1 MESGQKTYP
10 TFSPTEKLMPKEEK
24 LEVNQNK
31 KILIIGIPR
40 ESNMQ
45 ENRVALVPEAV
56 GLLVQAGHKVLIETN
71 AGKNAHFPD
80 NEYSELGAQ
89 IVQTT
94 SEIYNADIILKISPL
109 NDEEME
115 LLGNKKTIFSSLN
128 LTTRQKAFFQ
138 KLINKKTTAIAFEFI
153 KDKMGSFPVLRSTS
167 EIVGK
172 TSIFLASEY
181 FSDQKFG
188 KGAMLGGF
196 PGITP
201 TEVVI
206 LGAGTVG
213 ENAARTAIN
222 MGAQVKVFDNKIYKL
237 RTLQKNINSSVFT
250 SILQAK
256 VLHKS
261 LKRADVVIGALH
273 SSEGKT
279 EYLISEDVV
288 RDMKNGSI
296 IIDVSIDQ
304 GGCFETSHPTRHN
317 NPVFIKHGVTHYC
330 VPNIASRVPRTASY
344 ALSNFFAPIILAAGE
359 EGGIENL
366 LKRNYSL
373 SKGAFLYNGIL
384 TKPHIGNLY
393 DIPYQDIELLMA
405 AFR

>member
-1 MESGQKTYP
+1 MESGQRSFP
-10 TFSPTEKLMPKEEK
+10 SFSHTESFMPKEEK
-24 LEVNQNK
+24 LELDKNK
-31 KILIIGIPR
+31 QVLTIGIPR
-40 ESNMQ
+40 EANMQ

-56 GLLVQAGHKVLIETN
+56 GLLVQAGHKVLIETG

-80 NEYSELGAQ
+80 NEYSEAGGQ
-89 IVQTT
+89 ILQSS
-94 SEIYNADIILKISPL
+94 SEIYKADIILKISPL
-109 NDEEME
+109 NDNEID
-115 LLGNKKTIFSSLN
+115 LLSSGTTIFSLLN
-128 LTTRQKAFFQ
+128 LTTRQKPFFK
-138 KLINKKTTAIAFEFI
+138 KLIDKRSTSIAFEFI
-153 KDKMGSFPVLRSTS
+153 KDKTGSFPVLQSTS
-167 EIVGK
+167 EIVGR

-181 FSDQKFG
+181 FSDPKYG

-213 ENAARTAIN
+213 ENAARTAMN
-222 MGAQVKVFDNKIYKL
+222 MGAQVKVFDNNIYKL
-237 RTLQKNINSSVFT
+237 RRLQEKLNSKIFT
-250 SILQAK
+250 SIFQAK

-261 LKRADVVIGALH
+261 LKMADVVIGALH
-273 SSEGKT
+273 SYEGSIQ
-279 EYLISEDVV
+279 YLISEDVV
-288 RDMKNGSI
+288 REMKTGSI

-304 GGCFETSHPTRHN
+304 GGCFETSHPTKHDD
-317 NPVFIKHGVTHYC
+317 PVFIKHGVTHYC

-344 ALSNFFAPIILAAGE
+344 ALSNFFAPIILSAGE

-373 SKGAFLYNGIL
+373 SNGAFLYNGIL
-384 TKPHIGNLY
+384 TKRHIGNLY
-393 DIPYQDIELLMA
+393 DIPFQDIELLMA